1 MPYLTL
7 MARQGGGGRFV
18 RATAVLVE
26 DDGAVAPVVELAND
40 PSAAGP
46 GFPALDALIGETP
59 PTTTIVSWMGYTWL
73 HLVGQNARER
83 YAAHVDLA
91 ASFIARH
98 RHHIGLASFVC
109 VEDATTAA
117 GVAALVR
124 QVLSHGRLVWRSGST
139 NAERAFWTK
148 SFFEPLENLKMLS
161 PQGWVTEPVSVLLA
175 DLGLHC

>member
-1 MPYLTL
+1 MLAEQALTAAG
-7 MARQGGGGRFV
+7 MESGSS
-18 RATAVLVE
+18 
-26 DDGAVAPVVELAND
+26 AVAPAIHEQDWCLEQ
-40 PSAAGP
+40 
-46 GFPALDALIGETP
+46 FE
-59 PTTTIVSWMGYTWL
+59 
-73 HLVGQNARER
+73 QNGVTR

-109 VEDATTAA
+109 VGDATTAA

-124 QVLSHGRLVWRSGST
+124 QVLSHGRLVWCSGLT

-175 DLGLHC
+175 DLDLHC